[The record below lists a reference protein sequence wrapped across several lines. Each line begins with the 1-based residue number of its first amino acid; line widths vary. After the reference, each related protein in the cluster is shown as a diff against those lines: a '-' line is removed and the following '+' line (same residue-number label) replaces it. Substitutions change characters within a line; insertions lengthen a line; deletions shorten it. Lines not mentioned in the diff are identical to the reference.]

1 MQNSAKSGLGMTF
14 IIEKNV
20 VWFFN
25 LIRYYF
31 NAISVVKDTKVVI
44 NFDFHRA
51 HNK

>member
-1 MQNSAKSGLGMTF
+1 MKKIEMQNSAKSESGMTF

-31 NAISVVKDTKVVI
+31 HVISLVKDTKVVR
-44 NFDFHRA
+44 NF
-51 HNK
+51 

>member
-14 IIEKNV
+14 IIEKMLLG
-20 VWFFN
+20 FFN
-25 LIRYYF
+25 LIKYYF
-31 NAISVVKDTKVVI
+31 NASSVVKDTKVVR